1 MIPGGTEENGSLL
14 SVVMSMIRF
23 PSSPSD
29 QLVFDALAGQEAFV
43 EVVFDEAHFG
53 DQVGE
58 VRDGQQAAAGQYELC
73 GVGFHRDQFLDIL
86 ARHEAAAHGLAEFV
100 QNQNVDL

>member
-43 EVVFDEAHFG
+43 EVVFDGAHFG
-53 DQVGE
+53 
-58 VRDGQQAAAGQYELC
+58 Y
-73 GVGFHRDQFLDIL
+73 
-86 ARHEAAAHGLAEFV
+86 
-100 QNQNVDL
+100 

>member
-1 MIPGGTEENGSLL
+1 MEEDLGYWIGDGAGVS
-14 SVVMSMIRF
+14 
-23 PSSPSD
+23 PTAGKKETSPSAG
-29 QLVFDALAGQEAFV
+29 LVFDALAGQEAFV
-43 EVVFDEAHFG
+43 EVVFDGAHFG

-58 VRDGQQAAAGQYELC
+58 VREGQQAAAGQYELC

-100 QNQNVDL
+100 QNQNVEL